1 MSHSH
6 CTSQWNIKDCIFI
19 ADADPEYFFTEKF
32 KKKKKL
38 GYTNRP
44 VKFLCTGN
52 DENAKIRW
60 GWNGKPISVIP
71 SSCNSIRQP
80 Q

>member
-1 MSHSH
+1 MLL
-6 CTSQWNIKDCIFI
+6 IGIFEDCIFI

-44 VKFLCTGN
+44 VKFLCTVN
-52 DENAKIRW
+52 DESAKIRW
-60 GWNGKPISVIP
+60 CWNGKPISVNVFFIQHF
-71 SSCNSIRQP
+71 IL
-80 Q
+80 